1 MQRYIATRLLYALG
15 ALLAVTTIAFFL
27 MRVAPGGPFNLER
40 PLDPRVM

>member
-27 MRVAPGGPFNLER
+27 MRVAPGGRSISNAR
-40 PLDPRVM
+40 SIRG